1 MDNEK
6 KSEQERSEELLDEY
20 RRMLL
25 IGLWN

>member
-1 MDNEK
+1 MDKQK
-6 KSEQERSEELLDEY
+6 KSEQERSEELLEEY

>member
-1 MDNEK
+1 MDKEK
-6 KSEQERSEELLDEY
+6 KREQERSEELLEEY

>member
-6 KSEQERSEELLDEY
+6 KSEQERNKELLEEY

>member
-6 KSEQERSEELLDEY
+6 KSEQERNDELLEEY

>member
-6 KSEQERSEELLDEY
+6 KNEQERNKELVEEY

>member
-1 MDNEK
+1 MDKQKKREK
-6 KSEQERSEELLDEY
+6 ERSEELLEEY

>member
-6 KSEQERSEELLDEY
+6 KNEQERNKELLEEY